1 MTVLSAFYLQ
11 TMTVPSDA
19 SEEQHDPQSVTQD
32 ASGCQP
38 GFQGMSGSTQG
49 SARSSAPTLYG
60 LASCQI
66 STFEPYCCVKTK
78 ADEVFGLVVPKE
90 LLLEEQRV
98 PGWVTLRL
106 DPSSERTFPISD
118 VLPHDTPWIDLASKG
133 QEGLRSSMPYLRKIL
148 RRDAENADPILHAKR
163 LQGKHGAF
171 SGAAFLHD
179 QIPANRWGISM
190 VSLDHFVAVVT
201 EKWLRRDITNTSGY
215 SSVKFDD
222 ELIGPNMYQVCEQVI
237 TPMTADPSLMLPG
250 VSWALK
256 ESLAGSEVF
265 HFVSH
270 AWAKGVFEFH
280 RLLKQAW
287 STRPFPH
294 KDKAAYI
301 CFLSNPQNLDIQS
314 MLAHINTSPFHVALQ
329 QMPED
334 GKLILIATGNTP
346 IHTRLWCVFE
356 AFIAMERR
364 ITIMLAGDRSN
375 LALDAQLVRRQERTI
390 HRHASAAQG
399 FLRLI
404 DSINCF
410 LDFDCRRCE
419 RVHGTNASTA
429 GKWSNWMFIWIWS
442 FVVLALLVLLD
453 STVDS
458 TFCNDFGMLVCVFI
472 PFWLLTCC
480 AFSCSS
486 LCYFCC
492 RARYLR
498 SRKYFEGIALKGSF
512 LNVRDS
518 RCSSPEDA
526 ERIRAVLAGKEDEV
540 SAMIGSIIIN
550 LQAWWPNS

>member
-1 MTVLSAFYLQ
+1 
-11 TMTVPSDA
+11 
-19 SEEQHDPQSVTQD
+19 
-32 ASGCQP
+32 
-38 GFQGMSGSTQG
+38 
-49 SARSSAPTLYG
+49 
-60 LASCQI
+60 
-66 STFEPYCCVKTK
+66 
-78 ADEVFGLVVPKE
+78 
-90 LLLEEQRV
+90 
-98 PGWVTLRL
+98 
-106 DPSSERTFPISD
+106 
-118 VLPHDTPWIDLASKG
+118 
-133 QEGLRSSMPYLRKIL
+133 MPYLRKIL

-201 EKWLRRDITNTSGY
+201 EKWLRGDITNTSGY

-270 AWAKGVFEFH
+270 AWAEGVFEFH

-346 IHTRLWCVFE
+346 IHTRLGV
-356 AFIAMERR
+356 
-364 ITIMLAGDRSN
+364 
-375 LALDAQLVRRQERTI
+375 
-390 HRHASAAQG
+390 
-399 FLRLI
+399 
-404 DSINCF
+404 
-410 LDFDCRRCE
+410 
-419 RVHGTNASTA
+419 
-429 GKWSNWMFIWIWS
+429 
-442 FVVLALLVLLD
+442 
-453 STVDS
+453 
-458 TFCNDFGMLVCVFI
+458 
-472 PFWLLTCC
+472 
-480 AFSCSS
+480 S
-486 LCYFCC
+486 L
-492 RARYLR
+492 
-498 SRKYFEGIALKGSF
+498 KP
-512 LNVRDS
+512 
-518 RCSSPEDA
+518 SSPWSGE
-526 ERIRAVLAGKEDEV
+526 L
-540 SAMIGSIIIN
+540 
-550 LQAWWPNS
+550 P